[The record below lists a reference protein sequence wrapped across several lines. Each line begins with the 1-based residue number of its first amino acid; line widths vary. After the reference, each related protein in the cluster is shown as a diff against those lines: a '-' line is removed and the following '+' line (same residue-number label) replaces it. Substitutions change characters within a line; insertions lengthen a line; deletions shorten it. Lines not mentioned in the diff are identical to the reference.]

1 MTDAKYLPGRALPQD
16 AVASSGAYTSVL
28 HETGVDGPEELDLLS
43 SVDIPSWTRFVMDNI
58 AFHQSSIE
66 WNG

>member
-1 MTDAKYLPGRALPQD
+1 
-16 AVASSGAYTSVL
+16 L

-58 AFHQSSIE
+58 VFHQSSIE
-66 WNG
+66 WNGERFHA